1 MARIRTVKPEFWTS
15 TQIVECSMI
24 ARLLFIGMWNF
35 CDDGGIHVADCRRLK
50 MEIFP
55 GDDILAIDVQKLV
68 DELVLAKLLYEYE
81 VGGQKY
87 WQVTGWSHQKIDK
100 PSFKHP
106 KRPAL
111 YEESTE
117 HGRKVGDQSTND
129 LLPLGERQPP
139 EGSLKESKGWD
150 VDKKIA
156 APFGGSDHKID
167 PTGFC
172 EAVIDRYQA
181 HWQTKP
187 PCDFP
192 TIQKILTHIE
202 RHPVA
207 ANLGW
212 WGWYFEFA
220 RTDEFLIG
228 QKRPGFVASL
238 SYLLKPET
246 LALIIEAGQ
255 RAALAEVSNG

>member
-55 GDDILAIDVQKLV
+55 GDDIAAADVQKLV
-68 DELVLAKLLYEYE
+68 DELVLAKLLDEYE
-81 VGGQKY
+81 VEGQKY
-87 WQVTGWSHQKIDK
+87 WQVTGWNHQKIDK

-106 KRPAL
+106 KRPVL
-111 YEESTE
+111 DEESAE
-117 HGRKVGDQSTND
+117 RGRLVADHSTNA
-129 LLPLGERQPP
+129 PRTLGERQPP

-150 VDKKIA
+150 VVEKQT
-156 APFGGSDHKID
+156 APSDEPDHKID

-172 EAVIDRYQA
+172 EAVIDHYQT
-181 HWQTKP
+181 HWQTRP

-207 ANLGW
+207 AHLGW
-212 WGWYFEFA
+212 WNWYFEFA
-220 RTDEFLIG
+220 RTDEFLSG

-246 LALIIEAGQ
+246 LALVIEAGQ
-255 RAALAEVSNG
+255 RAALETAHD